1 MYIFVAV
8 SYVAFILVINMYLP
22 SSTAFFQGQ
31 TDAANGLATPKQPS
45 SFASYDEKMYF
56 RGFMQQQRKMTKM
69 AETQSFRVDAFAL
82 AS

>member
-1 MYIFVAV
+1 
-8 SYVAFILVINMYLP
+8 MYLP

-31 TDAANGLATPKQPS
+31 TDAANGLSSPRQPS
-45 SFASYDEKMYF
+45 SHASYDEKMYF

-69 AETQSFRVDAFAL
+69 SEAQSYRTDVFAL

>member
-1 MYIFVAV
+1 
-8 SYVAFILVINMYLP
+8 MYLP

-31 TDAANGLATPKQPS
+31 TDAANGLAAPRQPS
-45 SFASYDEKMYF
+45 SHASYDEKMYF

-69 AETQSFRVDAFAL
+69 AEAQSYRMDVFAL

>member
-1 MYIFVAV
+1 
-8 SYVAFILVINMYLP
+8 MYLP

-31 TDAANGLATPKQPS
+31 TDAASGRSAPRQPS
-45 SFASYDEKMYF
+45 SNASYDEKMYF

-69 AETQSFRVDAFAL
+69 AEAQSYRIDMFAL

>member
-1 MYIFVAV
+1 MLHLQWVF
-8 SYVAFILVINMYLP
+8 NMYLP

-69 AETQSFRVDAFAL
+69 SEAQSYRTDMLAL

>member
-1 MYIFVAV
+1 
-8 SYVAFILVINMYLP
+8 MYLP

-31 TDAANGLATPKQPS
+31 SDAASGLSVPRQPS
-45 SFASYDEKMYF
+45 SHASYDEKMYF

-69 AETQSFRVDAFAL
+69 SEAQSYRTDMFAL